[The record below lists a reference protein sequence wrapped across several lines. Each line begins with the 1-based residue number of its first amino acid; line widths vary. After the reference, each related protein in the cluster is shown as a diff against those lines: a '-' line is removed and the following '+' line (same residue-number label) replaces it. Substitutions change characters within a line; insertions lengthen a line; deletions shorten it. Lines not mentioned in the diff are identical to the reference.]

1 MEESKAKL
9 LIIMAVK
16 YHTNSKKIHSENL
29 NVTKSEFG
37 FQIYYGKICTLLGM
51 FIG

>member
-1 MEESKAKL
+1 MEEPKAKL

-16 YHTNSKKIHSENL
+16 YHSNSKKIHSQNL

-51 FIG
+51 LIG